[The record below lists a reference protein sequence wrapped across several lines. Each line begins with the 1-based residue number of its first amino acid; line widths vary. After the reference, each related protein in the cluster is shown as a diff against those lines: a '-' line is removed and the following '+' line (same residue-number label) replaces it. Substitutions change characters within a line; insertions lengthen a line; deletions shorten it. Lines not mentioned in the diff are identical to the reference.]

1 MRRCYQFAIVVL
13 VLALATSAFAV
24 EYLDVSAKGAPAG
37 DCLGLD
43 QVGGVNIELTSGM
56 IYTVTVTGDARAN
69 PLPGGE
75 FDGLFVYYYDG
86 TDPNHPV
93 THFLPLNEPL
103 VFVASEAPF
112 YAFLVDKTLKD
123 VADNSG
129 IFTLTF
135 ESAGGTRE
143 TLDVNAIF
151 NCIGLEDMGAAKII
165 LTPEQFY
172 TATVSGEACTNG
184 FPEGCFDG
192 VCMFYRRIDEDPPR
206 PIHPILAV
214 LEPGDA
220 LPFQIHVTGWVYAFF
235 VDESFFTVG
244 NNYGSM
250 IIAFEEETPVEDGTW
265 GSIKGLYR

>member
-1 MRRCYQFAIVVL
+1 MRRCYQIAIVAL
-13 VLALATSAFAV
+13 ALALATSAFAT
-24 EYLDVSAKGAPAG
+24 EYLEVSAKGAPAG

-43 QVGGVNIELTSGM
+43 QVGGVNISLTPGM
-56 IYTVTVTGDARAN
+56 IYTVTVDGDARAN

-86 TDPNHPV
+86 TAPDHPIQY
-93 THFLPLNEPL
+93 FLPKNEPL
-103 VFVASEAPF
+103 VFVASDTPF

-135 ESAGGTRE
+135 EAAGGTRE

-172 TATVSGEACTNG
+172 SMSVTGEACTNG
-184 FPEGCFDG
+184 QPDGCFDG
-192 VCMFYRRIDEDPPR
+192 VCLFYRRIDEEPPR
-206 PIHPILAV
+206 PIHPILQV
-214 LEPGDA
+214 LHPGEVQN
-220 LPFQIHVTGWVYAFF
+220 FQIHVTGWVYSFF

-244 NNYGSM
+244 NNYGAM
-250 IIAFEEETPVEDGTW
+250 TLAFDDQTPVENATW
-265 GSIKGLYR
+265 GTIKALYR

>member
-103 VFVASEAPF
+103 AFVASEAPF

-129 IFTLTF
+129 NMVVTLT
-135 ESAGGTRE
+135 SARGARE
-143 TLDVNAIF
+143 ELVIDAVF
-151 NCIGLEDMGAAKII
+151 NCIGLEDFGAAKKI
-165 LTPEQFY
+165 LLPGTSYSMSVTGDAY
-172 TATVSGEACTNG
+172 TNADPTGYY
-184 FPEGCFDG
+184 DG
-192 VCMFYRRIDEDPPR
+192 VLIFTRDAAINV
-206 PIHPILAV
+206 IHPILV
-214 LEPGDA
+214 HLDFGDEFVVTEMHA
-220 LPFQIHVTGWVYAFF
+220 TGWVYCFL
-235 VDESFFTVG
+235 VDESYGTMG
-244 NNYGSM
+244 NNGGKSVV
-250 IIAFEEETPVEDGTW
+250 AFEETTPVEDATW
-265 GSIKGLYR
+265 AAIKALYR